1 MIQDPREKNKRFNQ
15 DTISQYLSDYVL
27 QLSQSVKAIPAKDL
41 EDARQLIFNTRK
53 SNGRVFAAGNGGS
66 ASISEHIGC
75 DWHKGIHRKNLPGLM
90 VHSLVSNTSL
100 LTAVAN
106 DFGYE
111 SSFSYQLELA
121 QIKSNDIVVLI
132 SSSGNSSNIVKAA
145 EYAKANQTKVLG
157 LTGFSGG
164 KLRELSDV
172 SIHVDFNNYGLV
184 EDAHQIIMHILAQY
198 HDFEFVNL
206 TSK

>member
-1 MIQDPREKNKRFNQ
+1 MSQDPRVKNKRFNQ
-15 DTISQYLSDYVL
+15 SSITEYLNDYASQLNESLIS
-27 QLSQSVKAIPAKDL
+27 IPPQNL
-41 EDARQLIFNTRK
+41 EAARQLVLSTRK
-53 SNGRVFAAGNGGS
+53 TNGRVFAAGNGGS

-111 SSFSYQLELA
+111 NSFSYQLELA
-121 QIKSNDIVVLI
+121 QIKPNDIVVLI
-132 SSSGNSSNIVKAA
+132 SSSGNSRNIVQAA
-145 EYAKANQTKVLG
+145 EYAKSCGSKVLG

-164 KLRELSDV
+164 KLRELADV
-172 SIHVDFNNYGLV
+172 SIHVDFDNYGLV

-198 HDFEFVNL
+198 HDFEFANL
-206 TSK
+206 TT

>member
-1 MIQDPREKNKRFNQ
+1 MSQDPRVKNKRFNQ
-15 DTISQYLSDYVL
+15 PSITEYLNDYASQLNESLISIP
-27 QLSQSVKAIPAKDL
+27 SQNL
-41 EDARQLIFNTRK
+41 EAARQLILKTRK
-53 SNGRVFAAGNGGS
+53 TNGRVFAAGNGGS

-111 SSFSYQLELA
+111 NSFSYQLELA
-121 QIKSNDIVVLI
+121 QIRPNDIVVLI
-132 SSSGNSSNIVKAA
+132 SSSGNSGNIVHAA
-145 EYAKANQTKVLG
+145 EYAKSCGSKVLG
-157 LTGFSGG
+157 LSGFSGG
-164 KLRELSDV
+164 KLRELADV
-172 SIHVDFNNYGLV
+172 SIHVDFDNYGLV

-198 HDFEFVNL
+198 HDFEFANL
-206 TSK
+206 TT